1 MYFTDHDKQYQLT
14 LAREV
19 PREGMGMELA
29 LGGETKVLAEVF
41 YSDAAREFSIS
52 LFEENLSL
60 SVIEQLIGMAKIALV
75 PSVKLHDR

>member
-1 MYFTDHDKQYQLT
+1 MHFTDYDKQYQLT

-41 YSDAAREFSIS
+41 YSDAARSFRFRYLKRIC
-52 LFEENLSL
+52 LYL
-60 SVIEQLIGMAKIALV
+60 
-75 PSVKLHDR
+75 